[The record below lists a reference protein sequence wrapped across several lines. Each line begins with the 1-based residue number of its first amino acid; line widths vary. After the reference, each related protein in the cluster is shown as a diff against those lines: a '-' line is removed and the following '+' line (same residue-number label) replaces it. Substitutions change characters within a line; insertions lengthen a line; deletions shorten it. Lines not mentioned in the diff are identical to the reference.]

1 MKNTVGFNKFINL
14 APDNEVWTPIPPDE
28 KEHFLSLVDRVRVT
42 LENGTKKEKGDALEE
57 LMTFVYGRFEIAYVH
72 PNVHHGDNQ
81 IDHIVEFIDGMSPPF
96 LIEHVGMRFVGESKN
111 HKDSIGVREVT
122 DLVELVR
129 SKRAKLGIFSSSK
142 TFSRGLN
149 KSPWINAEG
158 KRRKLALAYNN
169 EKIILGFTINELET
183 LVEKNF
189 YTLLKQKYFS
199 LIDEIEDDTTD
210 YATGDLTRPYH
221 LRLYD
226 SLVQLKEKGIINEES
241 FDIGTQK
248 IISRYGHVDLE

>member
-14 APDNEVWTPIPPDE
+14 APDHEIWTPIPLEE
-28 KEHFLSLVDRVRVT
+28 KEHFLSLVEQVRVT

-57 LMTFVYGRFEIAYVH
+57 LMTYVYSRFEIAYVH
-72 PNVHHGDNQ
+72 PDVHHGDNQ
-81 IDHIVEFIDGMSPPF
+81 IDHIVEFIDGMSTPF

-111 HKDSIGVREVT
+111 HKESIGVREVT

-129 SKRAKLGIFSSSK
+129 SKRAKLGVFSSSK

-169 EKIILGFTINELET
+169 EKIILGFTINEIET
-183 LVEKNF
+183 LVENNF

-210 YATGDLTRPYH
+210 YQTSDLTRPYH

-226 SLVQLKEKGIINEES
+226 SLVQLKENEIINEES
-241 FDIGTQK
+241 FDLGAKK
-248 IISRYGHVDLE
+248 ITDRYGPIDI